1 LIGFEKQV
9 EQRPSRSFL
18 SDFGGVMPSPKERE
32 RSRASLQREAPVSD
46 EATLLVLQE
55 QAADYIRESKRR
67 DASEPDELASKMLHV
82 LARDHFRHVQKKRLR
97 RKGAF

>member
-1 LIGFEKQV
+1 
-9 EQRPSRSFL
+9 
-18 SDFGGVMPSPKERE
+18 MPSPKQRE

-55 QAADYIRESKRR
+55 QAADYLRESKRR
-67 DASEPDELASKMLHV
+67 DPSEPDELASQMLHV
-82 LARDHFRHVQKKRLR
+82 LARDYFRHVQRKRLR

>member
-1 LIGFEKQV
+1 LEVSCRRQKNA
-9 EQRPSRSFL
+9 SA
-18 SDFGGVMPSPKERE
+18 
-32 RSRASLQREAPVSD
+32 RASLQREAPVSD

-67 DASEPDELASKMLHV
+67 DASEPDELASNMLHV
-82 LARDHFRHVQKKRLR
+82 LARDHFRHVQKKLR